1 VGGLALAIPWTWPA
15 AGLAAALPASVP
27 AGYWQPLSSGPSGI
41 AYLALLGPSF
51 IVSPG
56 LVQKVYGARDE
67 RTVRIGVLANA
78 LVLLVFAAIPP
89 VLGMLARVSH
99 PDLANHELA
108 LPVMLRDDLP
118 AWLGAL
124 ALAALFSAE
133 VSTAD
138 AVLFMLSTSLARDLY
153 AGHVRPQ
160 ATQVQQLRV
169 ARLASLVSG
178 ALGVGVA
185 IWAGSIVKSLSLFYS
200 VLSAGLF
207 VPVVAG
213 LLLPR
218 VGRTHALTAMVTG
231 VAVTAL
237 MHVATRGAGAWQ
249 LAPVVWGLAASGAS
263 LLLALALV
271 RPRA

>member
-1 VGGLALAIPWTWPA
+1 
-15 AGLAAALPASVP
+15 
-27 AGYWQPLSSGPSGI
+27 
-41 AYLALLGPSF
+41 
-51 IVSPG
+51 
-56 LVQKVYGARDE
+56 
-67 RTVRIGVLANA
+67 
-78 LVLLVFAAIPP
+78 
-89 VLGMLARVSH
+89 
-99 PDLANHELA
+99 
-108 LPVMLRDDLP
+108 
-118 AWLGAL
+118 
-124 ALAALFSAE
+124 
-133 VSTAD
+133 
-138 AVLFMLSTSLARDLY
+138 
-153 AGHVRPQ
+153 
-160 ATQVQQLRV
+160 
-169 ARLASLVSG
+169 VSG